1 MPDLIAGEGL
11 VLRAAVPG
19 DRERWLEL
27 FCDPMELRF
36 GLPAFVPVP
45 RTLEELDERV
55 ASSAQALAACEP
67 GMLVVAS
74 DKDPSYFLGTFGW
87 RRDAPPLE
95 IADVGYGVHPDS
107 RGAGVATRGLRT
119 LTRWLTVDDDG
130 PRLPRVQLDHSVDND
145 ASCRTALS
153 GGFAQEGVRRHYLPL
168 RDESAP
174 DGVRRHDVCL
184 HGYVAEPR

>member
-11 VLRAAVPG
+11 VLRAAAPG

-27 FCDPMELRF
+27 FSDPMELRF

-67 GMLVVAS
+67 GSLVVAAE
-74 DKDPSYFLGTFGW
+74 DDPTHFLGSLGW
-87 RRDAPPLE
+87 RRDAPPLQ

-107 RGAGVATRGLRT
+107 RGQGVAGRSLRT
-119 LTRWLTVDDDG
+119 LTRWLTTDADG
-130 PRLPRVQLDHSVDND
+130 PGLPRVQLDHSVDNT

-153 GGFAQEGVRRHYLPL
+153 AGFEREGIRRHYLPL
-168 RDESAP
+168 RDDTAP
-174 DGVRRHDVCL
+174 DGVRRHDVCM
-184 HGYVAEPR
+184 HGYVAG